1 MSKSEFLALVADRP
15 ELRIRRTRS
24 RAIHVFSDFYAL
36 CSPGRNFGVLQDPPP
51 SAGPTCVQ
59 CITAIRG
66 STAPQPITESLPN
79 SIGMEPIF
87 AIFGTACIYC
97 EVDLRHPEIS
107 ATKDHL
113 IPRSKGGSDSPLNL
127 VPACKTCNGE
137 KANMLLEEYANGD
150 YVFFGQVTERIQAGI
165 DRFRIAVLNGGV
177 TSIAHPMRYES
188 PLPGQVLQN
197 EYLKPLAISVKEIA
211 VLCDVS
217 PSTIRRLVHGQLRLS
232 ARMAVKLEKALGR
245 PAHYWL
251 QLQTSHDIQAAKLAE
266 PNGTPGLSD
275 SAVHAKTLALAV

>member
-1 MSKSEFLALVADRP
+1 
-15 ELRIRRTRS
+15 
-24 RAIHVFSDFYAL
+24 
-36 CSPGRNFGVLQDPPP
+36 
-51 SAGPTCVQ
+51 
-59 CITAIRG
+59 
-66 STAPQPITESLPN
+66 
-79 SIGMEPIF
+79 
-87 AIFGTACIYC
+87 
-97 EVDLRHPEIS
+97 
-107 ATKDHL
+107 
-113 IPRSKGGSDSPLNL
+113 
-127 VPACKTCNGE
+127 
-137 KANMLLEEYANGD
+137 MLLEEYANGD